1 MGAIQNKNISALTL
15 KLQTLKS
22 SLSNSEKKV
31 IDYVLEHPEEV
42 IYLSVSGLAEKSDVS
57 DATVVRACRKVGM
70 NGYQDLKVTL
80 AQDIVTP
87 LQSIHEEINEDDTV
101 SQITKK
107 VFQST
112 MHTLEYTCD
121 ALQSDSMEKA
131 VEIIENT
138 KRINIFGLGNSH
150 SIALDL
156 QHKLMRLGM
165 DAVAFTDSHM
175 QMIAAVNTKKT
186 DCVFAISHSG
196 SSKDIVDAVKAAKEN
211 GAKVVS
217 ITNIGK
223 SPLSDASDVQL
234 TTMSRESKYH
244 IVALASRVAQMTII
258 DTIYTIIALRK
269 KESAIESFRKIEKG
283 LESKKY

>member
-1 MGAIQNKNISALTL
+1 MIGTQNKSISALSL

-22 SLSNSEKKV
+22 SLSRSEKKV
-31 IDYVLEHPEEV
+31 IDYILEHPEEV
-42 IYLSVSGLAEKSDVS
+42 IYLSVSGLAEKSEVS
-57 DATVVRACRKVGM
+57 DATVVRACRNVGM

-87 LQSIHEEINEDDTV
+87 LQSIHEEIEEGDTV
-101 SQITKK
+101 AQITKK

-112 MHTLEYTCD
+112 MHTLEYTSD
-121 ALQSDSMEKA
+121 TLQNESMEKA
-131 VEIIENT
+131 IEILESS

-150 SIALDL
+150 SVALDL

-175 QMIAAVNTKKT
+175 QMIAAVNSKES
-186 DCVFAISHSG
+186 DCIFAISHSG
-196 SSKDIVDAVKAAKEN
+196 SSRDIVDAAKAAKEN
-211 GAKVVS
+211 HAK
-217 ITNIGK
+217 IIAMTNIGK
-223 SPLSDASDVQL
+223 SPLSDAADVQL
-234 TTMSRESKYH
+234 TTMSKESKYH

-258 DTIYTIIALRK
+258 DTIYTIIALNRNPF
-269 KESAIESFRKIEKG
+269 AIEGFRRIEKG